1 MGLSSTGIG
10 SQLPVEEIVSKLV
23 ALEKQPLASLTKVAS
38 SMQTQLSVFSQ
49 VKSLMS
55 TLSDSAAKLA
65 KSSAWDGMLASSSN
79 SAAVSV
85 NVSGTTSATSFGIG
99 VQQLARGQSVA
110 SSVMGAAGTP
120 VGAGSMSIELGK
132 WNAGGTAFTP
142 GAEAA
147 KNVSIDAA
155 DSLSDIAS
163 KINGANAGVTA
174 TVLRDASG
182 ERLLMRSSTTGEESG
197 FRINVTEDAG
207 APGLSRLA
215 FDPATAPTGGMAA
228 NTTQYGQNAKAT
240 INGIEVQSKTNTFT
254 DTIPGLSFTASQV
267 TTAPAPVEVSVA
279 ADTEGM
285 KKNIQDFVNAYN
297 ALNDLLSKST
307 AYDAESKTA
316 GALQGDSTSVGL
328 QNAMRSLI
336 ASTAEGAGAFTRL
349 ADIGIDIKKGGK
361 LEVSATKLDEALKD
375 PAALKAMF
383 ATSTGG
389 AGSAADG
396 LAVKVKN
403 LTAKMLGFEG
413 LISNKSDAIN
423 ASLKRNSSDQ
433 DKVNARAAMF
443 ETRLRA
449 QYMALD
455 VKMGS
460 LNGLS
465 AYIGQQVSQWNSSG
479 G

>member
-85 NVSGTTSATSFGIG
+85 NVSGTTSATSFGID
-99 VQQLARGQSVA
+99 VKQLARGQSVA
-110 SSVMGAAGTP
+110 SSVLGAAGTL
-120 VGAGSMSIELGK
+120 VGAGTMSIELGT
-132 WNAGGTAFTP
+132 WSGTGAAFTSG
-142 GAEAA
+142 GAAA
-147 KNVSIDAA
+147 KEVVIDAD

-197 FRINVTEDAG
+197 FRINVTEDG
-207 APGLSRLA
+207 APGLARLA

-228 NTTQYGQNAKAT
+228 NATQYGQNATAK

-254 DTIPGLSFTASQV
+254 DTIPGLTFTASQV
-267 TTAPAPVEVSVA
+267 TTAPVEVSVA

-307 AYDAESKTA
+307 AYDAETKTA

-460 LNGLS
+460 LSGLS

>member
-23 ALEKQPLASLTKVAS
+23 ALEKQPLASLTKAES
-38 SMQTQLSVFSQ
+38 SMKTQLSVFSQ
-49 VKSLMS
+49 VKSLTS

-65 KSSAWDGMLASSSN
+65 KSSAWDGMLATSSN

-85 NVSGTTSATSFGIG
+85 NATGATSATSFSID

-110 SSVMGAAGTP
+110 SGPMTASPPGLSGTL
-120 VGAGSMSIELGK
+120 SIDLGK
-132 WNAGGTAFTP
+132 WEGGSFTANASNP
-142 GAEAA
+142 A
-147 KNVSIDAA
+147 KTVSIDAG
-155 DSLSDIAS
+155 DSLSDIAK
-163 KINGANAGVTA
+163 KINDQGAGVTA

-197 FRINVTEDAG
+197 FRITGNH
-207 APGLSRLA
+207 PSLSALS
-215 FDPATAPTGGMAA
+215 FNPADTSLTGGM
-228 NTTQYGQNAKAT
+228 TGSQYAKNAKAT
-240 INGIEVQSKTNTFT
+240 VNGIEVQSKTNTFT
-254 DTIPGLSFTASQV
+254 DTIPGLTFTASQV
-267 TTAPAPVEVSVA
+267 TTAPVEVSVA

-297 ALNDLLSKST
+297 ALNDLLSTST
-307 AYDAESKTA
+307 AYDAETKTA

-328 QNAMRSLI
+328 QNAMRSVI

-396 LAVKVKN
+396 LAVKVEAM
-403 LTAKMLGFEG
+403 TAKMLGFEG

-423 ASLKRNSSDQ
+423 ASLKRNSSEQ

-455 VKMGS
+455 VKMSS

>member
-65 KSSAWDGMLASSSN
+65 KNSAWDGMLASSSN

-85 NVSGTTSATSFGIG
+85 NVSGTTSATSFGID

-110 SSVMGAAGTP
+110 SGVLGAAGTP
-120 VGAGSMSIELGK
+120 VGAGSMSIQLGT
-132 WNAGGTAFTP
+132 WSGNGTAFAP

-147 KNVSIDAA
+147 KEVAIDAA

-215 FDPATAPTGGMAA
+215 FDPAAAPTVGMAA

-254 DTIPGLSFTASQV
+254 DTIPGLTFTASQV
-267 TTAPAPVEVSVA
+267 TTAPVEVAVT

-297 ALNDLLSKST
+297 ALNDLLSTST
-307 AYDAESKTA
+307 KYDDASKKA

-383 ATSTGG
+383 ANSSGG
-389 AGSAADG
+389 AGAATDG
-396 LAVKVKN
+396 LAVKVKAM
-403 LTAKMLGFEG
+403 TAKMLGFEG

-465 AYIGQQVSQWNSSG
+465 AYIGQQVSQWNSAG
-479 G
+479 

>member
-23 ALEKQPLASLTKVAS
+23 ALEKQPLVSLTKAES

-49 VKSLMS
+49 VKSLTS

-110 SSVMGAAGTP
+110 SSVMGGLPGAP
-120 VGAGSMSIELGK
+120 VGAGSMSIQLGK
-132 WNAGGTAFTP
+132 WNGAAFEPGT
-142 GAEAA
+142 EAA
-147 KNVSIDAA
+147 KNVSVDAT

-197 FRINVTEDAG
+197 FRIQVAEDAG
-207 APGLSRLA
+207 ASGLSRLS
-215 FDPATAPTGGMAA
+215 FDPKDAAGIGMAA
-228 NTTQYGQNAKAT
+228 NTAQYGQNAKAT

-267 TTAPAPVEVSVA
+267 TTAPVEVSVA
-279 ADTEGM
+279 ADTQGM

-307 AYDAESKTA
+307 AYDAETKTA

-328 QNAMRSLI
+328 QNAMRSVI

>member
-1 MGLSSTGIG
+1 MSLSSTGIG

-23 ALEKQPLASLTKVAS
+23 ALEKKPLASLTQAAS
-38 SMQTQLSVFSQ
+38 SMQTQLSTFSQ

-55 TLSDSAAKLA
+55 TLSDTAAKLA
-65 KSSAWDGMLASSSN
+65 KNSAWDGMLATSSN
-79 SAAVSV
+79 SAAVTV
-85 NVSGTTSATSFGIG
+85 NASGASSATSFSID

-110 SSVMGAAGTP
+110 SSVLGAAGAP
-120 VGAGSMSIELGK
+120 VGAGSMSIQLGT
-132 WNAGGTAFTP
+132 WSANGTAFAP

-147 KNVSIDAA
+147 KNVAIEAT

-215 FDPATAPTGGMAA
+215 FDPATAPAVGMAA
-228 NTTQYGQNAKAT
+228 NTAQYGQNAKAT

-267 TTAPAPVEVSVA
+267 TTAPVEVSVA

-307 AYDAESKTA
+307 AYDAETKTA

>member
-85 NVSGTTSATSFGIG
+85 NATGATSATSFSID

-110 SSVMGAAGTP
+110 SGPMTASPGLSGTL
-120 VGAGSMSIELGK
+120 SIDLGK
-132 WNAGGTAFTP
+132 WEGGSFTANASNP
-142 GAEAA
+142 A
-147 KNVSIDAA
+147 KTVSIDAG
-155 DSLSDIAS
+155 DSLSDIAK
-163 KINGANAGVTA
+163 KINDQGAGVTA

-182 ERLLMRSSTTGEESG
+182 ERLLMRSSATGEESG
-197 FRINVTEDAG
+197 FRITGND
-207 APGLSRLA
+207 PSLSALS
-215 FDPATAPTGGMAA
+215 FNPADTSLTGGM
-228 NTTQYGQNAKAT
+228 TGSQYAQNAKAT
-240 INGIEVQSKTNTFT
+240 VNGIAVQSATNTFA
-254 DTIPGLSFTASQV
+254 DTIPGLSFTALQV
-267 TTAPAPVEVSVA
+267 TTPATAVEIGVSS
-279 ADTEGM
+279 DTEGM

-297 ALNDLLSKST
+297 GLNDLLSKST
-307 AYDAESKTA
+307 AYDAETKTA

-336 ASTAEGAGAFTRL
+336 ASTTEGLDAGAFTRL

-383 ATSTGG
+383 ANTG
-389 AGSAADG
+389 GSAAEDG
-396 LAVKVKN
+396 LAVKVKAM
-403 LTAKMLGFEG
+403 TSKMLGFEG

-433 DKVNARAAMF
+433 DRVNARAAMF

-460 LNGLS
+460 LTGLS
-465 AYIGQQVSQWNSSG
+465 AYIGQQVSQWNNSG
-479 G
+479 R

>member
-1 MGLSSTGIG
+1 M
-10 SQLPVEEIVSKLV
+10 
-23 ALEKQPLASLTKVAS
+23 
-38 SMQTQLSVFSQ
+38 
-49 VKSLMS
+49 
-55 TLSDSAAKLA
+55 
-65 KSSAWDGMLASSSN
+65 
-79 SAAVSV
+79 
-85 NVSGTTSATSFGIG
+85 
-99 VQQLARGQSVA
+99 
-110 SSVMGAAGTP
+110 
-120 VGAGSMSIELGK
+120 
-132 WNAGGTAFTP
+132 
-142 GAEAA
+142 
-147 KNVSIDAA
+147 
-155 DSLSDIAS
+155 
-163 KINGANAGVTA
+163 
-174 TVLRDASG
+174 
-182 ERLLMRSSTTGEESG
+182 
-197 FRINVTEDAG
+197 
-207 APGLSRLA
+207 
-215 FDPATAPTGGMAA
+215 
-228 NTTQYGQNAKAT
+228 
-240 INGIEVQSKTNTFT
+240 
-254 DTIPGLSFTASQV
+254 
-267 TTAPAPVEVSVA
+267 A

-307 AYDAESKTA
+307 AYDAETKTA

>member
-1 MGLSSTGIG
+1 MSLSSTGIG

-23 ALEKQPLASLTKVAS
+23 ALEKKPLASLTQAAS
-38 SMQTQLSVFSQ
+38 SMQTQLSTFSQ

-55 TLSDSAAKLA
+55 TLSDTAAKLA
-65 KSSAWDGMLASSSN
+65 KNSAWDGMLATSSN
-79 SAAVSV
+79 SAAVTV
-85 NVSGTTSATSFGIG
+85 NVSGTTSATSFGIN
-99 VQQLARGQSVA
+99 VEQLARGQSVA
-110 SSVMGAAGTP
+110 SSVMGGLPGAP
-120 VGAGSMSIELGK
+120 VGAGSMSIQQGT
-132 WNAGGTAFTP
+132 WSANGTAFAP

-147 KNVSIDAA
+147 KNVAIEAT

-197 FRINVTEDAG
+197 FRINVTVDAG

-215 FDPATAPTGGMAA
+215 FDPATAPAVGMAA
-228 NTTQYGQNAKAT
+228 NTAQYGQNAKAT

-267 TTAPAPVEVSVA
+267 TTAPVEVSVA

>member
-23 ALEKQPLASLTKVAS
+23 ALEKQPLVSLTKAES

-110 SSVMGAAGTP
+110 SSVMGGLPGAP

-197 FRINVTEDAG
+197 FRITGND
-207 APGLSRLA
+207 PSLSALS
-215 FDPATAPTGGMAA
+215 FNPADTSLTGGM
-228 NTTQYGQNAKAT
+228 TGSQYAQNAKAT
-240 INGIEVQSKTNTFT
+240 VNGIEVQSKTNTFT

-267 TTAPAPVEVSVA
+267 TTAPVEVSVA

-307 AYDAESKTA
+307 AYDAETKTA

-460 LNGLS
+460 LSGLS

>member
-23 ALEKQPLASLTKVAS
+23 AVEKQPLDSLTKAES
-38 SMQTQLSVFSQ
+38 SMKTQLSVFSQ
-49 VKSLMS
+49 VKSLTS

-65 KSSAWDGMLASSSN
+65 KSSAWDGMLATSSN

-85 NVSGTTSATSFGIG
+85 NATGATSATSFSID

-110 SSVMGAAGTP
+110 SGPMTATPPGLSGTL
-120 VGAGSMSIELGK
+120 SIDLGK
-132 WNAGGTAFTP
+132 WSDTGSFTANASNP
-142 GAEAA
+142 A
-147 KNVSIDAA
+147 KTVSIDAG
-155 DSLSDIAS
+155 DSLSDIAK
-163 KINGANAGVTA
+163 KINDQGAGVTA

-182 ERLLMRSSTTGEESG
+182 ERLLMRSSTTGEKSG
-197 FRINVTEDAG
+197 FRIQVAEDAG
-207 APGLSRLA
+207 ASGLSRLS
-215 FDPATAPTGGMAA
+215 FDPKDAAGIGMAA
-228 NTTQYGQNAKAT
+228 NTAQYGRNAKAT

-267 TTAPAPVEVSVA
+267 TTAPVEVAVT

-307 AYDAESKTA
+307 AYDAETKTA

-336 ASTAEGAGAFTRL
+336 ASTTEGLDAGAFTRL

-361 LEVSATKLDEALKD
+361 LEVSATKLDKALKD

-383 ATSTGG
+383 ANTG
-389 AGSAADG
+389 GSAAEDG
-396 LAVKVKN
+396 LAVKVKAM
-403 LTAKMLGFEG
+403 TSKMLGFEG

-423 ASLKRNSSDQ
+423 ASLKRNSSEQ
-433 DKVNARAAMF
+433 DKVKARAAMF

>member
-1 MGLSSTGIG
+1 MSLSSTGIG

-23 ALEKQPLASLTKVAS
+23 ALEKKPLASLTQAAS
-38 SMQTQLSVFSQ
+38 SMQTQLSTFSQ

-55 TLSDSAAKLA
+55 TLSDTAAKLA
-65 KSSAWDGMLASSSN
+65 KNSAWDGMLATSSN
-79 SAAVSV
+79 SAAVTV
-85 NVSGTTSATSFGIG
+85 NASGASSATSFSID

-110 SSVMGAAGTP
+110 SSVLGAAGAP
-120 VGAGSMSIELGK
+120 VGAGSMSIQLGT
-132 WNAGGTAFTP
+132 WSANGTAFAP

-147 KNVSIDAA
+147 KNVAIEAT

-215 FDPATAPTGGMAA
+215 FDPATAPAVGMAA
-228 NTTQYGQNAKAT
+228 NTAQYGQNAKAT

-267 TTAPAPVEVSVA
+267 TTAPVEVSVA

-297 ALNDLLSKST
+297 ALNDLLSEST
-307 AYDAESKTA
+307 AYDAETKTA

>member
-85 NVSGTTSATSFGIG
+85 NATGATSATSFSID

-110 SSVMGAAGTP
+110 SGPMTASPGLSGTL
-120 VGAGSMSIELGK
+120 SIDLGK
-132 WNAGGTAFTP
+132 WEGGSFTANASNP
-142 GAEAA
+142 A
-147 KNVSIDAA
+147 KTVSIDAG
-155 DSLSDIAS
+155 DSLSDIAK
-163 KINGANAGVTA
+163 KINDQGAGVTA

-197 FRINVTEDAG
+197 FRITGND
-207 APGLSRLA
+207 PSLSALS
-215 FDPATAPTGGMAA
+215 FNPADTSLTGGM
-228 NTTQYGQNAKAT
+228 TGSQYAQNAKAT
-240 INGIEVQSKTNTFT
+240 VNGIEVQSKTNTFT
-254 DTIPGLSFTASQV
+254 DTIPGLTFTASQV
-267 TTAPAPVEVSVA
+267 TTAPVEVSVA

-297 ALNDLLSKST
+297 ALNDLLSTST
-307 AYDAESKTA
+307 AYDAETKTA

-336 ASTAEGAGAFTRL
+336 ASTTEGLDAGAFTRL

-433 DKVNARAAMF
+433 DRVNARAAMF

>member
-38 SMQTQLSVFSQ
+38 SMKTQLSVFSQ

-65 KSSAWDGMLASSSN
+65 KSSAWDGMLATSSN

-85 NVSGTTSATSFGIG
+85 NVSGTTSATSFGIN

-110 SSVMGAAGTP
+110 SSVLGAAGTP
-120 VGAGSMSIELGK
+120 VGAGSMSIQLGT
-132 WNAGGTAFTP
+132 WSANGTAFAP
-142 GAEAA
+142 GSEAA
-147 KNVSIDAA
+147 KNVAIEAT

-174 TVLRDASG
+174 TVLRDANG

-215 FDPATAPTGGMAA
+215 FDPATAPAVGMAA
-228 NTTQYGQNAKAT
+228 NTAQYGQNAKAT

-267 TTAPAPVEVSVA
+267 TTAPVEVSVA

-383 ATSTGG
+383 ANSTGG

-423 ASLKRNSSDQ
+423 ASIKRNSSDQ
-433 DKVNARAAMF
+433 DRVNARAAMF

>member
-23 ALEKQPLASLTKVAS
+23 ALEKQPLASLAKVAS

-85 NVSGTTSATSFGIG
+85 KVSGTTSATSFGIN

-110 SSVMGAAGTP
+110 SGVLGAAGTP
-120 VGAGSMSIELGK
+120 VGAGSMSIQLGT
-132 WNAGGTAFTP
+132 WSANGTAFAP
-142 GAEAA
+142 GTAAA
-147 KNVSIDAA
+147 KEVAIEAT

-197 FRINVTEDAG
+197 FRINVTESG
-207 APGLSRLA
+207 APGLARLA
-215 FDPATAPTGGMAA
+215 FDPATAPTVGMAA
-228 NTTQYGQNAKAT
+228 NTAQYGQNAKAT

-267 TTAPAPVEVSVA
+267 TTAPVEVSVA

-285 KKNIQDFVNAYN
+285 KKNIQDFANAYN
-297 ALNDLLSKST
+297 ALNDLLSTST
-307 AYDAESKTA
+307 KYDEATKKA

-336 ASTAEGAGAFTRL
+336 ASTAEGAGAFKRL

-383 ATSTGG
+383 ANSTGG

-465 AYIGQQVSQWNSSG
+465 AYIGQQVSQWNSAG
-479 G
+479 

>member
-1 MGLSSTGIG
+1 MSLSSTGIG

-23 ALEKQPLASLTKVAS
+23 ALEKKPLASLTQVAS
-38 SMQTQLSVFSQ
+38 SMQTQLSTFSQ

-55 TLSDSAAKLA
+55 TLSDAAAKLA
-65 KSSAWDGMLASSSN
+65 KNSAWDSMLATSSN
-79 SAAVSV
+79 SAAVTV
-85 NVSGTTSATSFGIG
+85 NATGATSATSFSID

-110 SSVMGAAGTP
+110 SGAMTASPSLSGTL
-120 VGAGSMSIELGK
+120 SIDLGK
-132 WNAGGTAFTP
+132 WEGGSFTANASNP
-142 GAEAA
+142 A
-147 KNVSIDAA
+147 KTVSIDAG
-155 DSLSDIAS
+155 DSLSDIAK
-163 KINGANAGVTA
+163 KINDQGAGVTA

-197 FRINVTEDAG
+197 FRITGNDPSLSALSFNPEDTN
-207 APGLSRLA
+207 L
-215 FDPATAPTGGMAA
+215 TGGM
-228 NTTQYGQNAKAT
+228 TGSQYAQNAKAT
-240 INGIEVQSKTNTFT
+240 VNGIAVQSATNTFA
-254 DTIPGLSFTASQV
+254 DTIPGMSFTALQV
-267 TTAPAPVEVSVA
+267 TTPATAVEIGVN

-297 ALNDLLSKST
+297 SLNDLLTSST
-307 AYDAESKTA
+307 KYDDATKKA
-316 GALQGDSTSVGL
+316 GALQGDSTTVGL

-336 ASTAEGAGAFTRL
+336 ATTAEGVGTFQRL

-361 LEVSATKLDEALKD
+361 LEVSATKLDEALKN

-383 ATSTGG
+383 ANTGG
-389 AGSAADG
+389 SGASDG
-396 LAVKVKN
+396 LAVKVKAM
-403 LTAKMLGFEG
+403 TGKMLGFEG

-433 DKVNARAAMF
+433 DRVNARAAMF

-460 LNGLS
+460 LTGLS
-465 AYIGQQVSQWNSSG
+465 AYIGQQVSQWNNNSG
-479 G
+479 R

>member
-110 SSVMGAAGTP
+110 SSVLGAAGTP
-120 VGAGSMSIELGK
+120 VGAGSMSIQLGT
-132 WNAGGTAFTP
+132 WSANGTAFAP
-142 GAEAA
+142 GSEAA
-147 KNVSIDAA
+147 KNVAIEAT

-215 FDPATAPTGGMAA
+215 FDPAAAPTVGMAA
-228 NTTQYGQNAKAT
+228 NTAQYGQNAKAT

-267 TTAPAPVEVSVA
+267 TTAPVEVSVA

-307 AYDAESKTA
+307 AYDAETKTA

-465 AYIGQQVSQWNSSG
+465 AYIGQQVTTWNKSRD
-479 G
+479 

>member
-1 MGLSSTGIG
+1 MSLSSTGIG
-10 SQLPVEEIVSKLV
+10 SQLPVEEIVSKMV

-110 SSVMGAAGTP
+110 SSVMGGLPGAP

-147 KNVSIDAA
+147 KNVAIDAA

-215 FDPATAPTGGMAA
+215 FDPAAAPTVGMAA

-267 TTAPAPVEVSVA
+267 TTAPVEVAVT

-285 KKNIQDFVNAYN
+285 KKNIQDFANAYN
-297 ALNDLLSKST
+297 ALNDLLSTST
-307 AYDAESKTA
+307 KYDDATKKA

-336 ASTAEGAGAFTRL
+336 ASTAKDAGAFTRL
-349 ADIGIDIKKGGK
+349 ADICIDIKTGGK
-361 LEVSATKLDEALKD
+361 LEVSASKLDEALKN

-383 ATSTGG
+383 ANSSGG
-389 AGSAADG
+389 AGADTDG
-396 LAVKVKN
+396 LAVKVKAM
-403 LTAKMLGFEG
+403 TAKMLGFEG
-413 LISNKSDAIN
+413 LISNKSDALN

-433 DKVNARAAMF
+433 DRVNARAAMF

-460 LNGLS
+460 LTGLGN
-465 AYIGQQVSQWNSSG
+465 YISQQVTQWNNNG
-479 G
+479 

>member
-65 KSSAWDGMLASSSN
+65 KKSAWDGMLASSSN

-85 NVSGTTSATSFGIG
+85 NVSGTTSATSFGID
-99 VQQLARGQSVA
+99 VKQLARGQSVA
-110 SSVMGAAGTP
+110 SSVLGAAGTP
-120 VGAGSMSIELGK
+120 VGAGSMSIQLGT
-132 WNAGGTAFTP
+132 WSGNGTAFAP

-147 KNVSIDAA
+147 KNVAIDAA

-197 FRINVTEDAG
+197 FRIQVAEDVG
-207 APGLSRLA
+207 APGLSRLS
-215 FDPATAPTGGMAA
+215 FDPKDAAGIGMAA
-228 NTTQYGQNAKAT
+228 AANPAQYGQNAKAT

-254 DTIPGLSFTASQV
+254 DTIPGLTFTASQV
-267 TTAPAPVEVSVA
+267 TTAPVEVAVA

-297 ALNDLLSKST
+297 ALNDLLSTST
-307 AYDAESKTA
+307 KYDDASKKA

-328 QNAMRSLI
+328 QNSMRSLI

-383 ATSTGG
+383 ANSTGG

-423 ASLKRNSSDQ
+423 ASLKRNSTDQ

-465 AYIGQQVSQWNSSG
+465 AYIGQQVSQWNSAG
-479 G
+479 

>member
-85 NVSGTTSATSFGIG
+85 NVSGTTSATSFGIK
-99 VQQLARGQSVA
+99 VEQLARGQSVA

-120 VGAGSMSIELGK
+120 VGAGSMSIQLGK
-132 WNAGGTAFTP
+132 WNGAAFDPGT
-142 GAEAA
+142 EAA
-147 KNVSIDAA
+147 KNVSVDAA

-197 FRINVTEDAG
+197 FRINVTEDG
-207 APGLSRLA
+207 APGLARLA
-215 FDPATAPTGGMAA
+215 FDPATAPTVGMAA
-228 NTTQYGQNAKAT
+228 NTAQYGQNAKAT

-267 TTAPAPVEVSVA
+267 TTAPVEVSVA

-460 LNGLS
+460 LSGLS

>member
-85 NVSGTTSATSFGIG
+85 NVSGTTSATSFGIN
-99 VQQLARGQSVA
+99 VEQLARGQSVA
-110 SSVMGAAGTP
+110 SSVMEGLP
-120 VGAGSMSIELGK
+120 GAGSMSIELGK
-132 WNAGGTAFTP
+132 WDAGGTAFKP
-142 GAEAA
+142 GTEAA
-147 KNVSIDAA
+147 KNVSVDAT

-197 FRINVTEDAG
+197 FRIQVAG
-207 APGLSRLA
+207 DPLGLGRLA

-228 NTTQYGQNAKAT
+228 NATQYGQNAKAK

-267 TTAPAPVEVSVA
+267 TTAPVEVSVA

-307 AYDAESKTA
+307 AYDAETKTA

-460 LNGLS
+460 LSGLS

>member
-38 SMQTQLSVFSQ
+38 SMKTQLSVFSQ

-65 KSSAWDGMLASSSN
+65 KSSAWDGMLATSSN

-85 NVSGTTSATSFGIG
+85 NVSGTTSATSFGIN

-110 SSVMGAAGTP
+110 SGVLGAAGTP
-120 VGAGSMSIELGK
+120 VGGGSMTIQLGT
-132 WNAGGTAFTP
+132 WSANGTAFAP
-142 GAEAA
+142 GSEAA
-147 KNVSIDAA
+147 KNVAIEAT

-197 FRINVTEDAG
+197 FRINVTEDG
-207 APGLSRLA
+207 APGLARLA
-215 FDPATAPTGGMAA
+215 FDPATAPTVGMAA
-228 NTTQYGQNAKAT
+228 NTAQYGQNAKAT

-267 TTAPAPVEVSVA
+267 TTAPVEVSVA

-383 ATSTGG
+383 ANSSGGGG
-389 AGSAADG
+389 AATDG
-396 LAVKVKN
+396 LAVKVKAM
-403 LTAKMLGFEG
+403 TAKMLGFEG

-423 ASLKRNSSDQ
+423 ASIKRNSSDQ
-433 DKVNARAAMF
+433 DRVNARAAMF

>member
-1 MGLSSTGIG
+1 MSLSSTGIG

-23 ALEKQPLASLTKVAS
+23 AVEKQPLASLTAAAAS
-38 SMQTQLSVFSQ
+38 MKTQLSTFSQ
-49 VKSLMS
+49 VKSLTS

-85 NVSGTTSATSFGIG
+85 NATGATSATSFSID

-110 SSVMGAAGTP
+110 SGPMTASPGLSGTL
-120 VGAGSMSIELGK
+120 SIDLGK
-132 WNAGGTAFTP
+132 WEGGSFTANASNP
-142 GAEAA
+142 A
-147 KNVSIDAA
+147 KTVSIDAG
-155 DSLSDIAS
+155 DSLSDIAK
-163 KINGANAGVTA
+163 KINDKGAGVTA

-197 FRINVTEDAG
+197 FRITSTGDT
-207 APGLSRLA
+207 GLSALS
-215 FDPATAPTGGMAA
+215 TGM
-228 NTTQYGQNAKAT
+228 TVSQYAQNAKAT
-240 INGIEVQSKTNTFT
+240 VNGIAVVSKSNTFA
-254 DTIPGLSFTASQV
+254 DTIPGMSFTALQV
-267 TTAPAPVEVSVA
+267 TTPTTAVEIGVN

-285 KKNIQDFVNAYN
+285 KKNIQDFANAYN
-297 ALNDLLSKST
+297 ALNDLLATST
-307 AYDAESKTA
+307 KYDAASKKA

-336 ASTAEGAGAFTRL
+336 ATTTEGTGAFKRL
-349 ADIGIDIKKGGK
+349 ADIGIDIKTGGK
-361 LEVSATKLDEALKD
+361 LEVSATKLDSALKD

-383 ATSTGG
+383 ANTG
-389 AGSAADG
+389 GSAAEDG
-396 LAVKVKN
+396 LAVKVKAM
-403 LTAKMLGFEG
+403 TSKMLGFEG

-433 DKVNARAAMF
+433 DRVNARAAMF

-460 LNGLS
+460 LTGLS
-465 AYIGQQVSQWNSSG
+465 AYIGQQVSQWNNSG
-479 G
+479 R

>member
-110 SSVMGAAGTP
+110 SSVMGGLPGAP

-174 TVLRDASG
+174 TVLRDANG

-215 FDPATAPTGGMAA
+215 FDPAAAPTVGMAA
-228 NTTQYGQNAKAT
+228 NTAQYGQNAKAT

-267 TTAPAPVEVSVA
+267 TTAPVEVSVA

-460 LNGLS
+460 LSGLS

>member
-23 ALEKQPLASLTKVAS
+23 QLEKQPLVSLTKVAS

-79 SAAVSV
+79 STAVSV
-85 NVSGTTSATSFGIG
+85 SVSGTTSATSFGIN

-110 SSVMGAAGTP
+110 SSVLGAAGAP
-120 VGAGSMSIELGK
+120 VGGGSMSIQLGT
-132 WNAGGTAFTP
+132 WSANGTAFAP

-147 KNVSIDAA
+147 KEVAIDAT

-215 FDPATAPTGGMAA
+215 FDPATAPMAGMAA

-254 DTIPGLSFTASQV
+254 DTIPGLTFTASQV
-267 TTAPAPVEVSVA
+267 TTAPVEVSVA

-307 AYDAESKTA
+307 AYDAETKTA

-383 ATSTGG
+383 ANSSGG
-389 AGSAADG
+389 AGSATDG
-396 LAVKVKN
+396 LAVKVKS

-433 DKVNARAAMF
+433 DRVNARAAMF

-465 AYIGQQVSQWNSSG
+465 AYIGQQVSQWNNSG

>member
-1 MGLSSTGIG
+1 MSLSSTGIG

-23 ALEKQPLASLTKVAS
+23 ALEKKPLASLTQAAS
-38 SMQTQLSVFSQ
+38 SMQTQLSTFSQ

-55 TLSDSAAKLA
+55 TLSDTAAKLA
-65 KSSAWDGMLASSSN
+65 KNSAWDGMLATSSN
-79 SAAVSV
+79 SAAVTV
-85 NVSGTTSATSFGIG
+85 NASGASSATSFSID

-110 SSVMGAAGTP
+110 SSVLGAAGAP
-120 VGAGSMSIELGK
+120 VGAGSMSIQLGT
-132 WNAGGTAFTP
+132 WSANGTAFAP

-147 KNVSIDAA
+147 KNVAIEAT

-215 FDPATAPTGGMAA
+215 FDPATAPAVGMAA
-228 NTTQYGQNAKAT
+228 NTAQYGQNAKAT

-267 TTAPAPVEVSVA
+267 TTAPVEVSVA

-297 ALNDLLSKST
+297 ALNDLLSEST
-307 AYDAESKTA
+307 AYDAETKTA

-383 ATSTGG
+383 A
-389 AGSAADG
+389 
-396 LAVKVKN
+396 
-403 LTAKMLGFEG
+403 
-413 LISNKSDAIN
+413 
-423 ASLKRNSSDQ
+423 
-433 DKVNARAAMF
+433 
-443 ETRLRA
+443 
-449 QYMALD
+449 
-455 VKMGS
+455 
-460 LNGLS
+460 
-465 AYIGQQVSQWNSSG
+465 
-479 G
+479 

>member
-1 MGLSSTGIG
+1 MSLSSTGIG
-10 SQLPVEEIVSKLV
+10 SQLPVEEIVSKMV

-110 SSVMGAAGTP
+110 SSVMGGLPGAP

-147 KNVSIDAA
+147 KNVAIDAA

-215 FDPATAPTGGMAA
+215 FDPAAAPTVGMAA

-267 TTAPAPVEVSVA
+267 TTAPVEVAVT

-285 KKNIQDFVNAYN
+285 KKNIQDFANAYN
-297 ALNDLLSKST
+297 ALNDLLSTST
-307 AYDAESKTA
+307 KYDDATKKA

-336 ASTAEGAGAFTRL
+336 ASTAKDAGAFTRL
-349 ADIGIDIKKGGK
+349 ADIGIDIKTGGK
-361 LEVSATKLDEALKD
+361 LEVSASKLDEALKN

-383 ATSTGG
+383 ANSSGG
-389 AGSAADG
+389 AGADTDG
-396 LAVKVKN
+396 LAVKVKAM
-403 LTAKMLGFEG
+403 TAKMLGFEG
-413 LISNKSDAIN
+413 LISNKSDALN

-433 DKVNARAAMF
+433 DRVNARAAMF

-460 LNGLS
+460 LTGLGN
-465 AYIGQQVSQWNSSG
+465 YISQQVTQWNNNG
-479 G
+479 

>member
-23 ALEKQPLASLTKVAS
+23 AVEKQPLASLTKAES
-38 SMQTQLSVFSQ
+38 SMKTQLSVFSQ
-49 VKSLMS
+49 VKSLTS

-65 KSSAWDGMLASSSN
+65 KSSAWEGMLATSSN
-79 SAAVSV
+79 SAAVTV
-85 NVSGTTSATSFGIG
+85 NATGASSATSFSID

-110 SSVMGAAGTP
+110 SGAMAAAPGLSGTL
-120 VGAGSMSIELGK
+120 SIELGK
-132 WNAGGTAFTP
+132 WAGNNFTANASNPAKTVDI
-142 GAEAA
+142 AA
-147 KNVSIDAA
+147 G
-155 DSLSDIAS
+155 DSLSQIAT
-163 KINGANAGVTA
+163 KINEAGAGVTA

-197 FRINVTEDAG
+197 FRITSADPSLSALSFNPADAG
-207 APGLSRLA
+207 L
-215 FDPATAPTGGMAA
+215 TGGM
-228 NTTQYGQNAKAT
+228 TGSQYAQNAKAT
-240 INGIEVQSKTNTFT
+240 VNGIAVQSATNTFT

-267 TTAPAPVEVSVA
+267 TTAPVEVSVA

-297 ALNDLLSKST
+297 ALNDLLSTST
-307 AYDAESKTA
+307 AYDAETKTA

-328 QNAMRSLI
+328 QNAMRSVI

-361 LEVSATKLDEALKD
+361 LEVSATKLNEALKD

-383 ATSTGG
+383 ANTG
-389 AGSAADG
+389 GSAAEDG
-396 LAVKVKN
+396 LAVKVKAM
-403 LTAKMLGFEG
+403 TSKMLGFEG

-433 DKVNARAAMF
+433 DRVNARAAMF

>member
-120 VGAGSMSIELGK
+120 VGAGSMSIQLGK

-197 FRINVTEDAG
+197 FRIQVAG
-207 APGLSRLA
+207 DPLGLGRLA

-228 NTTQYGQNAKAT
+228 NATQYGQNAKAK

-267 TTAPAPVEVSVA
+267 TTAPVEVSVV

-285 KKNIQDFVNAYN
+285 KKNIQDFANAYN
-297 ALNDLLSKST
+297 ALNDLLSTST
-307 AYDAESKTA
+307 KYDDATKKA

-460 LNGLS
+460 LSGLS

>member
-85 NVSGTTSATSFGIG
+85 NVSGTTSATSFGIS

-120 VGAGSMSIELGK
+120 VGAGSMSIQLGT
-132 WNAGGTAFTP
+132 WSANGTAFAP
-142 GAEAA
+142 GSEAA
-147 KNVSIDAA
+147 KNVAIEAT

-215 FDPATAPTGGMAA
+215 FDPKDAAGVGMAA
-228 NTTQYGQNAKAT
+228 NTTQYGENAKAK

-267 TTAPAPVEVSVA
+267 TTAPVEVSVA

-307 AYDAESKTA
+307 AYDAETKTA

-361 LEVSATKLDEALKD
+361 LEVSATKLDAALKD

-460 LNGLS
+460 LSGLS

>member
-1 MGLSSTGIG
+1 MSLSSTGIG

-215 FDPATAPTGGMAA
+215 FDPATAPAVGMAA
-228 NTTQYGQNAKAT
+228 NTAQYGQNAKAT

-267 TTAPAPVEVSVA
+267 TTAPVEVSVA

-285 KKNIQDFVNAYN
+285 KKNIQDFANAYN

-460 LNGLS
+460 LSGLS

>member
-65 KSSAWDGMLASSSN
+65 KNSAWEGMLATSSN
-79 SAAVSV
+79 SAAVTV
-85 NVSGTTSATSFGIG
+85 NATGASSATSFSID

-110 SSVMGAAGTP
+110 SGAMAAAPGLSGTL
-120 VGAGSMSIELGK
+120 SIDLGK
-132 WNAGGTAFTP
+132 WDGGSFTANASNPAKTVDI
-142 GAEAA
+142 AA
-147 KNVSIDAA
+147 G
-155 DSLSDIAS
+155 DSLSQIAT
-163 KINGANAGVTA
+163 KINEAGAGVTA

-197 FRINVTEDAG
+197 FRITSADPSLSALSFNPADAG
-207 APGLSRLA
+207 L
-215 FDPATAPTGGMAA
+215 TGGM
-228 NTTQYGQNAKAT
+228 TGSQYAQNAKAT
-240 INGIEVQSKTNTFT
+240 VNGIAVQSATNTFA
-254 DTIPGLSFTASQV
+254 DTIPGMSFTALQV
-267 TTAPAPVEVSVA
+267 TTPATAVEIGVSTDA
-279 ADTEGM
+279 EGM

-307 AYDAESKTA
+307 AYDAETKTA

-336 ASTAEGAGAFTRL
+336 ATTAEGAGAFTRL

-383 ATSTGG
+383 ANSSGG
-389 AGSAADG
+389 GGSATDG
-396 LAVKVKN
+396 LAVKVKAM
-403 LTAKMLGFEG
+403 TAKMLGFEG

-433 DKVNARAAMF
+433 DRVNARAAMF

-460 LNGLS
+460 LSGLS
-465 AYIGQQVSQWNSSG
+465 AYIGQQVSQWNNSG

>member
-1 MGLSSTGIG
+1 MSLSSTGIG

-23 ALEKQPLASLTKVAS
+23 ALEKKPLASLTQVAS

-55 TLSDSAAKLA
+55 TLSDTAAKLA
-65 KSSAWDGMLASSSN
+65 KNSAWDGMLATSSN
-79 SAAVSV
+79 SAAVTV
-85 NVSGTTSATSFGIG
+85 NASGASSATSFSID

-110 SSVMGAAGTP
+110 SGPMTATPPGLSGTL
-120 VGAGSMSIELGK
+120 SIDLGK
-132 WNAGGTAFTP
+132 WEGGSFTANASNP
-142 GAEAA
+142 A
-147 KNVSIDAA
+147 KTVSIDAG
-155 DSLSDIAS
+155 DSLSDIAK
-163 KINGANAGVTA
+163 KINDQGAGVTA

-197 FRINVTEDAG
+197 FRITGND
-207 APGLSRLA
+207 PSLSALS
-215 FDPATAPTGGMAA
+215 FNPADTSLTGGM
-228 NTTQYGQNAKAT
+228 TGSQYAQNAKAT
-240 INGIEVQSKTNTFT
+240 VNGIEVQSKTNTFT
-254 DTIPGLSFTASQV
+254 DTIPGLTFTASQV
-267 TTAPAPVEVSVA
+267 TTAPVEVSVA

-297 ALNDLLSKST
+297 ALNDLLSTST
-307 AYDAESKTA
+307 AYDAETKTA

-328 QNAMRSLI
+328 QNAMRSVI

-460 LNGLS
+460 LSGLS

>member
-1 MGLSSTGIG
+1 MSLSSTGIG
-10 SQLPVEEIVSKLV
+10 SQLPVEEIVSKMV

-110 SSVMGAAGTP
+110 SSVMGGLPGAP

-147 KNVSIDAA
+147 KNVAIDAA

-215 FDPATAPTGGMAA
+215 FDPAAAPTVGMAA

-267 TTAPAPVEVSVA
+267 TTAPVEVAVT

-285 KKNIQDFVNAYN
+285 KKNIQDFANAYN
-297 ALNDLLSKST
+297 ALNDLLSTST
-307 AYDAESKTA
+307 KYDDATKKA

-336 ASTAEGAGAFTRL
+336 ASTAKDAGAFTRL
-349 ADIGIDIKKGGK
+349 ADIGIDIKTGGK
-361 LEVSATKLDEALKD
+361 LEVSASKLDEALKN

-383 ATSTGG
+383 ANSSGG
-389 AGSAADG
+389 AGADTDG
-396 LAVKVKN
+396 LAVKVKAM
-403 LTAKMLGFEG
+403 TAKMLGFEG

-423 ASLKRNSSDQ
+423 ASIKRNSSDQ
-433 DKVNARAAMF
+433 DRVNARAAMF

-460 LNGLS
+460 LTGLGN
-465 AYIGQQVSQWNSSG
+465 YISQQVTQWNNNG
-479 G
+479 

>member
-23 ALEKQPLASLTKVAS
+23 ALEKKPLASLTQAAS
-38 SMQTQLSVFSQ
+38 SMQTQLSTFSQ

-55 TLSDSAAKLA
+55 TLSDTAAKLA
-65 KSSAWDGMLASSSN
+65 KNSAWDGMLATSSN
-79 SAAVSV
+79 SAAVTV
-85 NVSGTTSATSFGIG
+85 NASGASSATSFSID

-110 SSVMGAAGTP
+110 SSVLGAAGAP
-120 VGAGSMSIELGK
+120 VGAGSMSIQLGT
-132 WNAGGTAFTP
+132 WSANGTAFAP

-147 KNVSIDAA
+147 KNVAIEAT

-215 FDPATAPTGGMAA
+215 FDPATAPAVGMAA
-228 NTTQYGQNAKAT
+228 NTAQYGQNAKAT

-267 TTAPAPVEVSVA
+267 TTAPVEVSVA

-383 ATSTGG
+383 ANSSGGGG
-389 AGSAADG
+389 AATDG
-396 LAVKVKN
+396 LAVKVEAM
-403 LTAKMLGFEG
+403 TTKMLGFEG

-433 DKVNARAAMF
+433 DRVNARAAMF

-460 LNGLS
+460 LSGLS

>member
-23 ALEKQPLASLTKVAS
+23 ALEKQPLASLTKEAS

-49 VKSLMS
+49 VKSLTS

-110 SSVMGAAGTP
+110 SSVIEGLP
-120 VGAGSMSIELGK
+120 GAGSMSIELGK
-132 WNAGGTAFTP
+132 WNGAAFEPGT
-142 GAEAA
+142 EAA
-147 KNVSIDAA
+147 KNVSVDAT

-215 FDPATAPTGGMAA
+215 FDPAAAPTVGMAA
-228 NTTQYGQNAKAT
+228 NTAQYGQNAKAT

-267 TTAPAPVEVSVA
+267 TTAPVEVSVA

-307 AYDAESKTA
+307 AYDAETKTA

-396 LAVKVKN
+396 LAVKVEN

>member
-1 MGLSSTGIG
+1 MSLSSTGIG

-23 ALEKQPLASLTKVAS
+23 ALEKKPLASLTQEAS
-38 SMQTQLSVFSQ
+38 SMQTQLSTFSQ

-55 TLSDSAAKLA
+55 TLSDTAAKLA
-65 KSSAWDGMLASSSN
+65 KNSAWDGMLATSSN
-79 SAAVSV
+79 SAAVTV
-85 NVSGTTSATSFGIG
+85 NASGASSATSFSID

-110 SSVMGAAGTP
+110 SSVLGAAGAP
-120 VGAGSMSIELGK
+120 VGAGSMSIQLGT
-132 WNAGGTAFTP
+132 WSANGTAFAP

-147 KNVSIDAA
+147 KNVAIEAT

-215 FDPATAPTGGMAA
+215 FDPATAPAVGMAA
-228 NTTQYGQNAKAT
+228 NTAQYGQNAKAT

-267 TTAPAPVEVSVA
+267 TTAPVEVSVA

-307 AYDAESKTA
+307 AYDAETKTA

-460 LNGLS
+460 LSGLS